1 MKLLKINNMRKF
13 RLRKEY
19 PGSPELNSIHY
30 LNTSGGGKKDW
41 LHWRLRKDNFGNP
54 YILEEPWNYPEFW
67 QEIVEKDY
75 EILMYRSKIN
85 TDIYFDNPEYFS
97 RLNSD
102 WEIYSIRRK
111 SDGVEFKIGDKICWN
126 WAFAKNKYFT
136 IKSFNIIEDKL
147 RFNTV
152 EESGQNFIFE
162 LVSKEYNLQHYKE
175 PILTT
180 EDGYEC
186 TLDDR
191 VFGVLPKANWQTNFD
206 DGNGIP
212 IQRLI
217 RSEGFPNTAWLYFKT
232 KENAE
237 KYIYENKPEFSR
249 KQIWSWFRETPL
261 VSHPFWNA
269 AIDEFLK

>member
-1 MKLLKINNMRKF
+1 MQNKRYRLLKW
-13 RLRKEY
+13 Y
-19 PGSPELNSIHY
+19 PSLSTSWEVGMEVGQGDRQGCCANFSPCDAKYPQWQISY
-30 LNTSGGGKKDW
+30 DQVV
-41 LHWRLRKDNFGNP
+41 NF
-54 YILEEPWNYPEFW
+54 PEFW
-67 QEIVEKDY
+67 EEIVEKDY
-75 EILMYRSKIN
+75 EILMYRGKIN

-102 WEIYSIRRK
+102 WEIYSIHRK
-111 SDGVEFKIGDKICWN
+111 SDGVEFKIGDKVYWN

-162 LVSKEYNLQHYKE
+162 LISKEYNLQHYKE

-191 VFGVLPKANWQTNFD
+191 VFGVLPKANWQTNYYGKKGVPVFKLFNPE
-206 DGNGIP
+206 GKRWNP
-212 IQRLI
+212 S
-217 RSEGFPNTAWLYFKT
+217 SEWLWFKT

-249 KQIWSWFRETPL
+249 KDLYRLTEL
-261 VSHPFWNA
+261 LKSHTFSYWDTL
-269 AIDEFLK
+269 IKSFK

>member
-1 MKLLKINNMRKF
+1 MRKF
-13 RLRKEY
+13 KHKTAGYIAEKLATCEKYKLKISTSDIIPAWVIE
-19 PGSPELNSIHY
+19 NS
-30 LNTSGGGKKDW
+30 NDW
-41 LHWRLRKDNFGNP
+41 
-54 YILEEPWNYPEFW
+54 E
-67 QEIVEKDY
+67 EIVEKDY
-75 EILMYRSKIN
+75 EILSGRTHIPSGS
-85 TDIYFDNPEYFS
+85 T
-97 RLNSD
+97 
-102 WEIYSIRRK
+102 EIYSIRRK

-162 LVSKEYNLQHYKE
+162 LISKEYNLQHYKE
-175 PILTT
+175 SILTT

-191 VFGVLPKANWQTNFD
+191 VFGVCIKGSWETCVKEVSTATLF
-206 DGNGIP
+206 
-212 IQRLI
+212 IQNKHKEK
-217 RSEGFPNTAWLYFKT
+217 SAWLYFKT

-249 KQIWSWFRETPL
+249 KDLYRLTEL
-261 VSHPFWNA
+261 LKSHTFSYWDTL
-269 AIDEFLK
+269 IKSFK

>member
-1 MKLLKINNMRKF
+1 MRKF
-13 RLRKEY
+13 KHKTAGYIAEKLTTCEKYKLKISTSDIIPAWVIE
-19 PGSPELNSIHY
+19 NS
-30 LNTSGGGKKDW
+30 N
-41 LHWRLRKDNFGNP
+41 
-54 YILEEPWNYPEFW
+54 
-67 QEIVEKDY
+67 
-75 EILMYRSKIN
+75 
-85 TDIYFDNPEYFS
+85 
-97 RLNSD
+97 D
-102 WEIYSIRRK
+102 WEEIIEKNYERLLYKGNILYSVKRL

-162 LVSKEYNLQHYKE
+162 LISKEYNLQHYKE

-180 EDGYEC
+180 EDDYEC

-191 VFGVLPKANWQTNFD
+191 VFGVLPKANWQTD
-206 DGNGIP
+206 YYDEEGVP
-212 IQRLI
+212 VSRLFNPEGK
-217 RSEGFPNTAWLYFKT
+217 RWNPSSEWLWFKT

-249 KQIWSWFRETPL
+249 KQIL
-261 VSHPFWNA
+261 D
-269 AIDEFLK
+269 AINSNIGFSVFGLGDIIIESDFKHTLKL

>member
-1 MKLLKINNMRKF
+1 MRKF
-13 RLRKEY
+13 KHKTAGYIAEKLATCEKYKLKISTSDIIPAWVIE
-19 PGSPELNSIHY
+19 NS
-30 LNTSGGGKKDW
+30 NDW
-41 LHWRLRKDNFGNP
+41 
-54 YILEEPWNYPEFW
+54 E
-67 QEIVEKDY
+67 EIVEKDY
-75 EILMYRSKIN
+75 EILSGRTHIPSGS
-85 TDIYFDNPEYFS
+85 T
-97 RLNSD
+97 
-102 WEIYSIRRK
+102 EIYSIRRK

-162 LVSKEYNLQHYKE
+162 LISKEYNLQHYKE
-175 PILTT
+175 PILIT

-191 VFGVLPKANWQTNFD
+191 VFGVLPKANWQTNYFD
-206 DGNGIP
+206 GTGVTVKSLFNVNGERFNKSS
-212 IQRLI
+212 Q
-217 RSEGFPNTAWLYFKT
+217 WLYFKT

>member
-1 MKLLKINNMRKF
+1 MRKF
-13 RLRKEY
+13 KCVKNY
-19 PGSPELNSIHY
+19 PGADLGTIVQYQLGAFPEYFDIKDAKRYN
-30 LNTSGGGKKDW
+30 KKD
-41 LHWRLRKDNFGNP
+41 
-54 YILEEPWNYPEFW
+54 IENYPEFW
-67 QEIVEKDY
+67 KEIVEKGY
-75 EILMYRSKIN
+75 EILEYKSIQGLHCEKGQYCFDVVSQYGN
-85 TDIYFDNPEYFS
+85 PNEWFIYK
-97 RLNSD
+97 
-102 WEIYSIRRK
+102 IRRK
-111 SDGVEFKIGDKICWN
+111 SDGVEFKIGDKVCWK

-162 LVSKEYNLQHYKE
+162 LISKEYNLQHYKE

-191 VFGVLPKANWQTNFD
+191 VFGVLPKGVWETKFW
-206 DGNGIP
+206 DGQGIP
-212 IQRLI
+212 VNKLFNLDGKRY
-217 RSEGFPNTAWLYFKT
+217 SEGSPWLYFKT

-249 KQIWSWFRETPL
+249 KQIWSWFGETPL
-261 VSHPFWNA
+261 VSHPFWCA
-269 AIDEFLK
+269 SIDEYFK

>member
-1 MKLLKINNMRKF
+1 MRKF
-13 RLRKEY
+13 KHKITEKIVKQTPSMEFY
-19 PGSPELNSIHY
+19 STSSEVIPAWVIENS
-30 LNTSGGGKKDW
+30 NDW
-41 LHWRLRKDNFGNP
+41 
-54 YILEEPWNYPEFW
+54 E
-67 QEIVEKDY
+67 EIVEKDY

-97 RLNSD
+97 RLSSD

-111 SDGVEFKIGDKICWN
+111 SDGVEFKIGDKVYWN

-162 LVSKEYNLQHYKE
+162 LLSKEYNLQHYKE
-175 PILTT
+175 PLLTT

-191 VFGVLPKANWQTNFD
+191 VFGVLSKANWQTYYCSAEGVFVFYLFNPQ
-206 DGNGIP
+206 GKRWN
-212 IQRLI
+212 LS
-217 RSEGFPNTAWLYFKT
+217 SEWLWFKT

-249 KQIWSWFRETPL
+249 KQILEAL
-261 VSHPFWNA
+261 DYA
-269 AIDEFLK
+269 KYAEFSQGKWIIASKIKEKLKL

>member
-13 RLRKEY
+13 KCVKNY
-19 PGSPELNSIHY
+19 PGADLGTIVQYQLGTFPEYFDI
-30 LNTSGGGKKDW
+30 KDAK
-41 LHWRLRKDNFGNP
+41 RYNKRD
-54 YILEEPWNYPEFW
+54 IENYPEFW
-67 QEIVEKDY
+67 EEIVEKDY
-75 EILMYRSKIN
+75 EVLEYSYDTLDN
-85 TDIYFDNPEYFS
+85 TGVIYK
-97 RLNSD
+97 
-102 WEIYSIRRK
+102 IRRK
-111 SDGVEFKIGDKICWN
+111 SDGVEFKIGDKVCWD

-136 IKSFNIIEDKL
+136 IKSFNIIEGKL
-147 RFNTV
+147 RFNTI
-152 EESGQNFIFE
+152 EKSAQNFIFE
-162 LVSKEYNLQHYKE
+162 LISKEYNLQHYKE

-191 VFGVLPKANWQTNFD
+191 VFGVLPKANWQTNFY

-249 KQIWSWFRETPL
+249 KQIL
-261 VSHPFWNA
+261 D
-269 AIDEFLK
+269 AIEYAKYAEFSKGIWVLALKIKEKLKL

>member
-1 MKLLKINNMRKF
+1 MRKF
-13 RLRKEY
+13 KHKTAGYIAEKLTTCEKYKLKISTSDIIPAWVIE
-19 PGSPELNSIHY
+19 NS
-30 LNTSGGGKKDW
+30 NDW
-41 LHWRLRKDNFGNP
+41 
-54 YILEEPWNYPEFW
+54 E
-67 QEIVEKDY
+67 EIVEKDY
-75 EILMYRSKIN
+75 EILMYRSKN
-85 TDIYFDNPEYFS
+85 NSCIYFDNPKYFS
-97 RLNSD
+97 SLNSD
-102 WEIYSIRRK
+102 WEIYSVRRK
-111 SDGVEFKIGDKICWN
+111 SDGVEFKIGDRVCWE

-162 LVSKEYNLQHYKE
+162 LLSKEYNLQHYKE

-191 VFGVLPKANWQTNFD
+191 VFGVLSKANWQTNYC
-206 DGNGIP
+206 
-212 IQRLI
+212 
-217 RSEGFPNTAWLYFKT
+217 SEKGVLVFNLFNPQGKRWNLSSEWLWFKT

-249 KQIWSWFRETPL
+249 KQIL
-261 VSHPFWNA
+261 DA
-269 AIDEFLK
+269 LKYAKYAEFSQGIWVLALKIKEKLGL

>member
-1 MKLLKINNMRKF
+1 MRKF
-13 RLRKEY
+13 KCIKNYPNGPDIETVVEY
-19 PGSPELNSIHY
+19 YNNWGMYGINSLCLYNREDI
-30 LNTSGGGKKDW
+30 
-41 LHWRLRKDNFGNP
+41 
-54 YILEEPWNYPEFW
+54 ENYPEFW
-67 QEIVEKDY
+67 EEIVEKDY
-75 EILMYRSKIN
+75 EILMYRSKN
-85 TDIYFDNPEYFS
+85 NSCIYFDNPKYFS
-97 RLNSD
+97 SLNSD
-102 WEIYSIRRK
+102 WEIYSVRRK
-111 SDGVEFKIGDKICWN
+111 SDGVEFKIGDKVCWK

-136 IKSFNIIEDKL
+136 IKSFNIIENKL

-162 LVSKEYNLQHYKE
+162 LISKEYNLQHYKE

-191 VFGVLPKANWQTNFD
+191 VFGVFPKGSWETNFD

-212 IQRLI
+212 VQRLV
-217 RSEGFPNTAWLYFKT
+217 RSEGFSNTAWLYFKT

-249 KQIWSWFRETPL
+249 KQIL
-261 VSHPFWNA
+261 DALKHNA
-269 AIDEFLK
+269 TYRTYGIDFIYVDGLRVKKDLNL